1 MFHLDDN
8 MLQRKSSK
16 KILQEVHAADD
27 AKDMSCK
34 FVFQKYNLYILKGF
48 RKLVIIFYF
57 KNTPNLINLSLFL
70 KHKNEVKIIN

>member
-1 MFHLDDN
+1 MFYLDDN

-48 RKLVIIFYF
+48 RKLVII
-57 KNTPNLINLSLFL
+57 
-70 KHKNEVKIIN
+70 